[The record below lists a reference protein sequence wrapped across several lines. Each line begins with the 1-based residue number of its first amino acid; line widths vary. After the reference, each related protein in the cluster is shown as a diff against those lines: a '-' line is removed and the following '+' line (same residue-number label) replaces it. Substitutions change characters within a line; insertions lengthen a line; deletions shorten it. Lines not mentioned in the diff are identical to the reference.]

1 MNKAKLKLHTTE
13 HYVNIKQKIRK
24 KKHVEQTKIQ
34 EKTRREDGNKTM
46 M

>member
-13 HYVNIKQKIRK
+13 YYVNIKREIRK
-24 KKHVEQTKIQ
+24 KNHVEQTKIQ
-34 EKTRREDGNKTM
+34 EKTRGEDGNKTM